1 MTLDEILLGGGLGA
15 AAVLSLL
22 EIAPIKVNP
31 WRAIARGIG
40 RALNGDVLDRL
51 AQVQQAQQDTS
62 SALEAHIKDYDEY
75 KADEHRAAIL
85 AFNTSLLRGE
95 MHTQEDFFDAF
106 RHNFQ
111 PQNMS
116 QTDNRFNNCD
126 VFFGRINVFDKRT
139 VDFQLVHRE
148 TAQIIQRRITCSEI
162 IDCNSHAVVGQM
174 C

>member
-51 AQVQQAQQDTS
+51 AQVQKAQQDTS

-95 MHTQEDFFDAF
+95 KHTQEDFFDVF
-106 RHNFQ
+106 RHIDQYEDYCRSHPGYKN
-111 PQNMS
+111 
-116 QTDNRFNNCD
+116 NRAVHAIANI
-126 VFFGRINVFDKRT
+126 GRVYDERLKAR
-139 VDFQLVHRE
+139 DFLGGVTRE
-148 TAQIIQRRITCSEI
+148 E
-162 IDCNSHAVVGQM
+162 
-174 C
+174 

>member
-62 SALEAHIKDYDEY
+62 NALEAHIKDYDEY

-106 RHNFQ
+106 RHIDQYEDYCRSHPGYKN
-111 PQNMS
+111 
-116 QTDNRFNNCD
+116 NRAVHAIANI
-126 VFFGRINVFDKRT
+126 GRVYDERLKAR
-139 VDFQLVHRE
+139 DFLGGVTRE
-148 TAQIIQRRITCSEI
+148 E
-162 IDCNSHAVVGQM
+162 
-174 C
+174 

>member
-51 AQVQQAQQDTS
+51 AQVQKAQQDTS

-95 MHTQEDFFDAF
+95 KHTQEDFFDAF
-106 RHNFQ
+106 RHIDLYEDYCRSHPGYKN
-111 PQNMS
+111 
-116 QTDNRFNNCD
+116 NRAVHAIANI
-126 VFFGRINVFDKRT
+126 GRVYDERLKAR
-139 VDFQLVHRE
+139 DFLGGVTRE
-148 TAQIIQRRITCSEI
+148 E
-162 IDCNSHAVVGQM
+162 
-174 C
+174 